1 MGLQKVHSKQGSII
15 CTQRFQIPDTAP
27 KNPKIR
33 FYYFGRFSHAL
44 HSESRLPE
52 DLCNQ
57 CWFLLIDSK
66 ETRDLISVDEKSWK
80 WVIHYRVL
88 TCFRQSLPP
97 FRPSFMHSNCL
108 SVFPSGAREIWIFLL
123 LSWTLPKRRQRRF
136 TTGHFFKIQNCI
148 FIKSCP
154 IFIKI
159 AHKKH
164 KRSYFHIL
172 SKFIF

>member
-80 WVIHYRVL
+80 WVIHYRAL
-88 TCFRQSLPP
+88 TCFRQFLPP
-97 FRPSFMHSNCL
+97 FRPSFKHSNCL
-108 SVFPSGAREIWIFLL
+108 SVFPSGGREIFIFLL
-123 LSWTLPKRRQRRF
+123 LSWTLPANSLDFLLQTCEKTSCTCWIVASLPLF
-136 TTGHFFKIQNCI
+136 TANYNFKA
-148 FIKSCP
+148 
-154 IFIKI
+154 KI
-159 AHKKH
+159 L
-164 KRSYFHIL
+164 YP
-172 SKFIF
+172 